1 MKIIILGV
9 ILFGVT
15 SCVTIKAPDDLVSD
29 TVKAGTDVY
38 DTVKENMS
46 NSDSSTT
53 KRVFSHEYK
62 IPDGET
68 IGDSSVQCVNIV
80 TETARKILNINEL
93 VIEETLTNSINKD
106 GESILKCSI
115 VVVEA

>member
-1 MKIIILGV
+1 MKIIINIVLLLA
-9 ILFGVT
+9 IA
-15 SCVTIKAPDDLVSD
+15 SCVTIEAPDDLVSD

-68 IGDSSVQCVNIV
+68 IGDSSFQCVNIV
-80 TETARKILNINEL
+80 TDTAKKILNINEL
-93 VIEETLTNSINKD
+93 VIEETLTNSMNKD

-115 VVVEA
+115 VVVV